1 MGPQQQGRTN
11 NSPSQAPQYGLWFFS
26 RNLESLEDY
35 ILLWLCLSWTGL
47 NQGGR
52 TGREHA
58 GSIINSSRQWT
69 GWWRHIPL
77 LVPKGKEWGQDSRR
91 GVSIR
96 HPLDQFDFASVTPLG
111 LVFFLHGELHKEG
124 PEKAVQNFLD
134 AQALDLDT
142 TMIWMRMRT
151 QARTALQGVAQ
162 PIKLLHLQYLQ
173 AKLNGIKRF

>member
-1 MGPQQQGRTN
+1 M
-11 NSPSQAPQYGLWFFS
+11 
-26 RNLESLEDY
+26 
-35 ILLWLCLSWTGL
+35 
-47 NQGGR
+47 
-52 TGREHA
+52 
-58 GSIINSSRQWT
+58 
-69 GWWRHIPL
+69 
-77 LVPKGKEWGQDSRR
+77 
-91 GVSIR
+91 
-96 HPLDQFDFASVTPLG
+96 DQFDFASVTPLG

>member
-1 MGPQQQGRTN
+1 MGTGFSKRRIYPPPFGSVRFCECD
-11 NSPSQAPQYGLWFFS
+11 PSRIG
-26 RNLESLEDY
+26 
-35 ILLWLCLSWTGL
+35 
-47 NQGGR
+47 
-52 TGREHA
+52 
-58 GSIINSSRQWT
+58 
-69 GWWRHIPL
+69 
-77 LVPKGKEWGQDSRR
+77 
-91 GVSIR
+91 
-96 HPLDQFDFASVTPLG
+96 
-111 LVFFLHGELHKEG
+111 FFLHGELHKEG